1 MSIVLSYPQ
10 IIKGYK
16 IMKKSLLAI
25 ALLSSLSTVAL
36 ANQAGDILIRGGA
49 TSVDPDSYESAIY
62 AAGNQTVNLGAGA
75 ITASVEDD
83 TQLGLNFVYFY
94 DSNWAV
100 ELLAATPFKHDI
112 MVDTGA
118 GVVNLGETKHLPPTL
133 SVLYYFDT
141 NSALKPYVGLGINYT
156 IFFEDS
162 FNPALT
168 GPNSPTIV
176 SISDGTTVSPV
187 GAALDADDLNLDN
200 SWGLSAQVGID
211 YQIDENWSINASAR
225 YIDIDTKATFT
236 AAGGTVPGH
245 VNVEIDPM
253 VYSLMLGYTF

>member
-1 MSIVLSYPQ
+1 
-10 IIKGYK
+10 
-16 IMKKSLLAI
+16 MKKSILAI
-25 ALLSSLSTVAL
+25 ALLSSLSSMAF
-36 ANQAGDILIRGGA
+36 ANQAGDILVRGGL
-49 TSVDPDSYESAIY
+49 TTVNPDSQQSTIY

-75 ITASVEDD
+75 ISASVDD
-83 TQLGLNFVYFY
+83 NTQLGLNFVYFY

-141 NSALKPYVGLGINYT
+141 ASAFKPYVGLGINYT
-156 IFFEDS
+156 VFFEDS

-168 GPNSPTIV
+168 GAGSPPIV
-176 SISDGTTVSPV
+176 SISDGTTTTTMP
-187 GAALDADDLNLDN
+187 ANTALDADDLNLSN
-200 SWGLSAQVGID
+200 SWGLSAQIGVD
-211 YQIDENWSINASAR
+211 YDLGDNWSINASAR

-236 AAGGTVPGH
+236 AVGGTVPGH
-245 VNVEIDPM
+245 VSVDVDPM
-253 VYSLMLGYTF
+253 VYSIMLGYTF